1 MEAFI
6 NFSAQTK
13 GRDKLFRTV
22 QYGSIFLRAV
32 LGSMNA
38 DVVGKMKKLESQ
50 VSMTRKLM
58 RFGNSL
64 NSVDAARRA
73 SKLQDELLR
82 VLLTASHTNR
92 SIFLLFDHLVWLG
105 RAGVLQTD
113 VDKWNWISLRF
124 WFLSTVLS
132 LLRDLYGIQKAL
144 QIKHKH
150 LSYPNGI
157 GTIDNQLHL
166 EAKVRQESLRRILVE
181 NLPLCIDTSKN
192 VCDMVVQMTRLKL
205 IDVSD
210 GWVGF
215 CGVVASILG
224 ILVIADPTLK
234 LTPS

>member
-1 MEAFI
+1 MESFI
-6 NFSAQTK
+6 NFTAQTK

-32 LGSMNA
+32 LGSTNT
-38 DVVGKMKKLESQ
+38 DVVNKMKKLESQ

-58 RFGNSL
+58 RFGKSL
-64 NSVDAARRA
+64 DSVEAARRA

-113 VDKWNWISLRF
+113 VDRWNWLSLRF

-132 LLRDLYGIQKAL
+132 LLRDLYSMQQAL

-150 LSYPNGI
+150 LPYPNGVV
-157 GTIDNQLHL
+157 DNELHF
-166 EAKVRQESLRRILVE
+166 EAKVRQESLKRILAE

-192 VCDMVVQMTRLKL
+192 VCDIVVQMTRLKV

-215 CGVVASILG
+215 CGVVSSILG
-224 ILVIADPTLK
+224 IMVIANPTLK

>member
-6 NFSAQTK
+6 NFTAQTK

-32 LGSMNA
+32 FGRTNT
-38 DVVGKMKKLESQ
+38 DVVTKMKKLESQ

-58 RFGNSL
+58 RFGKSL
-64 NSVDAARRA
+64 DSLEAARRA

-82 VLLTASHTNR
+82 VLLTASHANR
-92 SIFLLFDHLVWLG
+92 SVFLLFDHLVWLG
-105 RAGVLQTD
+105 RAGVIQTD
-113 VDKWNWISLRF
+113 VDMWNWLSLRF
-124 WFLSTVLS
+124 WFLSTLLS

-144 QIKHKH
+144 QIKHQQ
-150 LSYPNGI
+150 LNYPNG
-157 GTIDNQLHL
+157 TVHNELRL
-166 EAKVRQESLRRILVE
+166 EAKVRQEALRRILVE

-192 VCDMVVQMTRLKL
+192 VCDIVVQMTRLKL
-205 IDVSD
+205 IEVSD

-215 CGVVASILG
+215 CGVVSSILG
-224 ILVIADPTLK
+224 IMVIADPTLK

>member
-6 NFSAQTK
+6 NFTAQTK

-32 LGSMNA
+32 LGSTNT
-38 DVVGKMKKLESQ
+38 DVVNKMKKLESQ

-58 RFGNSL
+58 RFGKSL
-64 NSVDAARRA
+64 DSVEAARRA

-113 VDKWNWISLRF
+113 VDRWNWLSLRF

-132 LLRDLYGIQKAL
+132 LLRDLYSMQQAL

-150 LSYPNGI
+150 LTYPNGVV
-157 GTIDNQLHL
+157 DNELHL
-166 EAKVRQESLRRILVE
+166 EAKVRQESLKKILAE

-192 VCDMVVQMTRLKL
+192 VCDIVVQMTRLKV

-215 CGVVASILG
+215 CGVVSSILG
-224 ILVIADPTLK
+224 IMVIADPKLK